1 MDLFR
6 RRAVPMLEQRT
17 IRYVR
22 ARPNGTYNDNCWQ
35 TFQFNGRSMYSLRA
49 EVARQAHDLRFYNL
63 VVCVKPGYYGR
74 LTPLTG
80 DLPLSQE
87 QMDVIALIAGSPG
100 ENFAVFPLL
109 CALPVLVILMKSV
122 R

>member
-1 MDLFR
+1 
-6 RRAVPMLEQRT
+6 
-17 IRYVR
+17 
-22 ARPNGTYNDNCWQ
+22 
-35 TFQFNGRSMYSLRA
+35 MYSLRA
-49 EVARQAHDLRFYNL
+49 EVARQAHELRFYNL

-122 R
+122 RQIILTRVEYLITCIVHDHALTCFEYSVSQ